1 MANERPKPVVIESGG
16 GKFWEFPDA
25 LWRKVPTLQAIRLR
39 RTVSEQILP
48 LLYKLDD
55 LFPRA
60 KGSKTPHIKG
70 MALSD
75 IEADIPSTTL
85 ALHLFDIALE
95 QKLLSFAGK
104 DGKNTKKQAHNAPVG
119 SCGMSIS
126 GARQFFLEDAARK
139 ILKDAGHDPKK
150 LHDMLGNYELEDPSA
165 LYKLSLMARFDPLTI
180 SELKDGLRGNMG
192 KLFDRDE
199 EYFRVLK
206 KAKPTHFLRP
216 LRTALG
222 KSFPKILEWDGPF
235 ISAVAEGLEH
245 SAKIIAL
252 GPSLL
257 EIDDPEIIRA
267 LGRWPMKEAV
277 VKDKTKGKKKTYIT
291 RIDQVRRQLGQEFHI
306 LMESNAAVVEQAGSW
321 SDEEIE
327 RIKFYVGYI
336 NADVIEALSELPF
349 AYTVSIMD
357 GLWSTVSREF
367 MEEKITT
374 PEAIVAL
381 KAIVAKVKEM
391 GIESTGPEKVKGMIE
406 NKLFDQQL
414 SQFYK

>member
-1 MANERPKPVVIESGG
+1 
-16 GKFWEFPDA
+16 
-25 LWRKVPTLQAIRLR
+25 
-39 RTVSEQILP
+39 
-48 LLYKLDD
+48 
-55 LFPRA
+55 
-60 KGSKTPHIKG
+60 
-70 MALSD
+70 
-75 IEADIPSTTL
+75 
-85 ALHLFDIALE
+85 
-95 QKLLSFAGK
+95 
-104 DGKNTKKQAHNAPVG
+104 
-119 SCGMSIS
+119 MSIS